1 MKLKLCGIRRIE
13 DVEIVNSVR
22 PDYIGFVFYKKSFR
36 YISPQSA
43 KILSISLKSG
53 ISPVGV
59 FVNESAEAVAE
70 IARVAGLKAV
80 QLHGDEDEEYI
91 KNLRALY
98 GGEIWK
104 AVRVR
109 SEADVEN
116 ALSSSADM
124 LLFDAF
130 SKTAYGGTGEN
141 INLSLLAKVNPQ
153 RPYFLA
159 GGINAQN
166 LRAVLSAVTP
176 YGIDMSGGFET
187 DGVKDKYKLDEF
199 MEVFSE
205 KG

>member
-166 LRAVLSAVTP
+166 LKAVLSAVTP